1 LADGIEKFV
10 SSSWWEARVRFNRLD
25 LNQLVVLDAI
35 LAERSVSRAAE
46 RVFLSQPAM
55 SNALARLRE
64 YFDDD
69 LIQQVGKST
78 ILTPMGETLMKP
90 VRDVLLQVQ
99 AITTTKPSFDP
110 STSRRKITIEA
121 SDYGINVFL
130 AEVLQRV
137 WTEAPNMQ
145 FDLRLI
151 STQSHENL
159 DRGEIEILLA
169 PEFFRSPNHP
179 SEVLFGD
186 TFCCVVW
193 DRNTEIGQ
201 RISVAQYMSMGH
213 VAVQWGSGELV
224 SLEEKFM
231 LQHGLERR
239 REIVAPSFS
248 VLPRLIVRT
257 NRIATIQTRLANVIA
272 QHYPVRILP
281 CPVATPT
288 FNETVQWHRYQERDL
303 ALSWFRNLMKEV
315 AQSLDGK
322 ERGAARKQV
331 PGGARRK

>member
-1 LADGIEKFV
+1 LADDIEESV
-10 SSSWWEARVRFNRLD
+10 SSPWEEGHVRFNRLD

-69 LIQQVGKST
+69 LIQQVGKVT
-78 ILTPMGETLMKP
+78 ILTPMGETLEKP

-169 PEFFRSPNHP
+169 PEFFRAPNHP
-179 SEVLFGD
+179 SEILFGD
-186 TFCCVVW
+186 AFCCVVW
-193 DRNTEIGQ
+193 EGNVEVGQ
-201 RISVAQYMSMGH
+201 RISATKYMSMGH
-213 VAVQWGSGELV
+213 VAVQWGSGQLV
-224 SLEEKFM
+224 SMEEKFM
-231 LQHGLERR
+231 QQHGLERR

-257 NRIATIQTRLANVIA
+257 NRIATIQTRLAHVIA

-288 FNETVQWHRYQERDL
+288 FNETVQWHRYQERDP
-303 ALSWFRNLMKEV
+303 ALSWFRNVLKEV
-315 AQSLDGK
+315 AQSLDSMDHGV
-322 ERGAARKQV
+322 ARKQA
-331 PGGARRK
+331 PGRARRK